1 MFETNLTS
9 GTGVQKGGEF
19 ELIQADLILSTG
31 IVIGLTGGTLI
42 GLSIFEDIEQYSLTG
57 NLIIQ
62 DAMNLASFGPI
73 IGQEY
78 LKLKIR
84 TPTITGA
91 ENIIDFSENALM
103 ITSLDTR
110 EDIGSGVQA
119 STLSFVSRE
128 FVANQRARVRRNL
141 VGSYSDIVRQMLR
154 VDLDSKKRFNFEPSA
169 ESKKII
175 APNVTP
181 YDIISVAGTF
191 AVSQEHSDPTY
202 LFFETCH
209 GFNFKTLGHLYTG
222 KPKLKYSQSLA
233 GTKYRP
239 DGAVDILKNI
249 SNIES
254 YQITA
259 TPDTIYN
266 YTAGVYSSEMIVHDI
281 ISKSY
286 QKNTYDYIRDFNNER
301 HIETTST
308 DGLKKSYPLVNTL
321 NISPDGENV
330 SSFPSRQYLQ
340 PTVGYGTDESYE
352 DDYNQY
358 SFSSNTPHRTILQR
372 NAQLGMLETGLQV
385 RIEVLGNTLLGAG
398 DIVECNIPYTSSYK
412 TSENEEFDRLY
423 RGNFLIK
430 KLRHDFIFTS
440 GFLSGEHTISMN
452 LCKDDLLDPLHA
464 PSDNYEPTSDKSK
477 GNFEQQWDNITL

>member
-1 MFETNLTS
+1 MS
-9 GTGVQKGGEF
+9 GLFKGGEF
-19 ELIQADLILSTG
+19 ELVQADLILSTG
-31 IVIGLTGGTLI
+31 IVIGLTAGTLI
-42 GLSIFEDIEQYSLTG
+42 GLSIFENIEQYSLTG
-57 NLIIQ
+57 TLIIQ

-103 ITSLDTR
+103 VTSLDTR
-110 EDIGSGVQA
+110 EDIGSGAQA

-141 VGSYSDIVRQMLR
+141 VGSYSDIVREMLR

-175 APNVTP
+175 APNITP
-181 YDIISVAGTF
+181 YDVISIASKS

-209 GFNFKTLGHLYTG
+209 GFNFRTLGHLYSS

-233 GTKYRP
+233 GTKYLP
-239 DGAVDILKNI
+239 SGAVDILKNI

-254 YQITA
+254 YKITA
-259 TPDTIYN
+259 TPDTVYN
-266 YTAGVYSSEMIVHDI
+266 YTAGVYSSELIVHDI

-286 QKNTYDYIRDFNNER
+286 QKNTYNYIRDFNNER

-308 DGLKKSYPLVNTL
+308 GGLKKSYPLVNTL
-321 NISPDGENV
+321 SLSPDGKNI
-330 SSFPSRQYLQ
+330 SSFPSKQYLQ
-340 PTVGYGTDESYE
+340 PTVGYGIDESYE
-352 DDYNQY
+352 DDNNQY
-358 SFSSNTPHRTILQR
+358 SFSSNTPHRTMLQR
-372 NAQLGMLETGLQV
+372 KAQFGMLETGLQV
-385 RIEVLGNTLLGAG
+385 NIDVLGNNLLGAG
-398 DIVECNIPYTSSYK
+398 DIVECNIPYTATFQTAK
-412 TSENEEFDRLY
+412 KEEFDRLY
-423 RGNFLIK
+423 RGHFLIK
-430 KLRHDFIFTS
+430 KLRHDFICTS
-440 GFLSGEHTISMN
+440 GTLSGEHTISMN
-452 LCKDDLLDPLHA
+452 LCKDNLLNPLSA

-477 GNFEQQWDNITL
+477 GDEEEIWGD